1 MSKKVENEN
10 EKSSS
15 PWGKIL
21 KLFIEFL
28 VAAITAFAT
37 AKSGNAMGL
46 W

>member
-1 MSKKVENEN
+1 MSEEKK
-10 EKSSS
+10 SS

-28 VAAITAFAT
+28 IAAVTAFAT
-37 AKSGNAMGL
+37 SISGQAAGL